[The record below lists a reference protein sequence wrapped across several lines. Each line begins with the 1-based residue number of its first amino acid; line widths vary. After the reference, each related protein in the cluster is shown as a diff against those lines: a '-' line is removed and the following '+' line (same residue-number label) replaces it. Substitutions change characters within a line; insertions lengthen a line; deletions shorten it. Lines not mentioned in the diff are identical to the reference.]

1 VTPIVLDASAVAAWF
16 IPDQATRS
24 SDELLGRIA
33 TVRFLAPYIFP
44 AECRNLLLK
53 AQRRKVV
60 EEAEA
65 DQAIEFLQAIDLSV
79 QALPDRAG
87 HDHALSLARRQ
98 GLSFYDALYLKV
110 ALEAAA
116 AIASRDG
123 ALLQAA
129 ERCGL
134 VAIDLRE

>member
-1 VTPIVLDASAVAAWF
+1 MTGIVLDASAVAAWF
-16 IPDQATRS
+16 VPDQATGS
-24 SDELLGRIA
+24 SDQLLGQIVTA
-33 TVRFLAPYIFP
+33 RFLAPYVFP

-60 EEAEA
+60 EEAEV
-65 DQAIEFLQAIDLSV
+65 DKAIDFLHAIDLSI
-79 QALPDRAG
+79 QPSPDRAG
-87 HDHALSLARRQ
+87 QDHALSLARRE

-110 ALEAAA
+110 ALEASAA
-116 AIASRDG
+116 VASRDG

-134 VAIDLRE
+134 IAIDLRK

>member
-1 VTPIVLDASAVAAWF
+1 
-16 IPDQATRS
+16 
-24 SDELLGRIA
+24 
-33 TVRFLAPYIFP
+33 
-44 AECRNLLLK
+44 
-53 AQRRKVV
+53 
-60 EEAEA
+60 
-65 DQAIEFLQAIDLSV
+65 
-79 QALPDRAG
+79 
-87 HDHALSLARRQ
+87 LARRQ